1 MKRSPS
7 GRSAPKIASVLPP
20 SPAAATRCGSSC
32 ASAPQTAS
40 TMRNPVTPRIEEA
53 PGMTTSAIVPGF
65 VRMWIGR
72 KAPAVFGTSTVSAAR
87 TAW

>member
-1 MKRSPS
+1 M
-7 GRSAPKIASVLPP
+7 
-20 SPAAATRCGSSC
+20 
-32 ASAPQTAS
+32 AS

-53 PGMTTSAIVPGF
+53 PGITTSATVPGL